1 MLDLGNFKLTLPE
14 KRLLCGEENQYCGFL
29 CLKPEKPDDILNIL
43 IKISP
48 FDSYDI
54 QMLGISQTCRHT
66 ISALTFNAF
75 HYNG

>member
-1 MLDLGNFKLTLPE
+1 MGLQYNLFVEAFAMNFDLGKFKLTLPE

-54 QMLGISQTCRHT
+54 QMLGIS
-66 ISALTFNAF
+66 
-75 HYNG
+75 